1 MMKPELQNWNKSGK
15 PLHQKTLKYFNPII
29 FHIII
34 YDKNIGMLEMDDL
47 DLWYYFMILY
57 YDNILWWNL
66 RWHIMMTYY
75 DLNLCDDGW
84 WWNDVGWWCMKWC
97 GFILCWYCDE
107 MIWHVVKMNCGKWWN
122 DGGGWY
128 ELRCVCV

>member
-15 PLHQKTLKYFNPII
+15 TLHQKTLKMFIPKN

-34 YDKNIGMLEMDDL
+34 YLK
-47 DLWYYFMILY
+47 LWYEHRYVRGGWFRFMILFY
-57 YDNILWWNL
+57 NIILWWNL
-66 RWHIMMTYY
+66 WWHITINFC

-84 WWNDVGWWCMKWC
+84 WWNDVGWWGMKWC
-97 GFILCWYCDE
+97 GVIWYCDE
-107 MIWHVVKMNCGKWWN
+107 MIWNVVKMKCGKWWN